1 MAAANPPYLAGYGTI
16 TKALECLKKA
26 PTPEKFSQDFLATKL
41 GLKGGSPRQVIPYLK
56 RIGFLGSDGTPTELY
71 EQFRNEAQSGA
82 AAAEALRNGYRVL
95 YDINEYLHEATDE
108 EVMGVI
114 IQATGAEQDSKTAKA
129 ILGSFRALKAF
140 ADFDAPAIRSTA
152 RDEEVPV
159 LTQGDGNPML
169 DSLRIGYTINLNL
182 PATSDIAVFNA
193 IFKSLRENLLR

>member
-26 PTPEKFSQDFLATKL
+26 YTPEKFSQDFLATKL

-56 RIGFLGSDGTPTELY
+56 RIGFLGSDGTLTELY
-71 EQFRNEAQSGA
+71 EQFRNEAQSSA

-159 LTQGDGNPML
+159 LTQGDGNRML

-182 PATSDIAVFNA
+182 SATSDIAVFNA